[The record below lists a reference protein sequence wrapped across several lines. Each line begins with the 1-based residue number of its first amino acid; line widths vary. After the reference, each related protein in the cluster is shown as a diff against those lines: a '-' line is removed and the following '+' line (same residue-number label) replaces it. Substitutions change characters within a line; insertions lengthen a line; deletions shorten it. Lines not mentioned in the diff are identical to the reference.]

1 MECTSM
7 GERFSRRR
15 KGELFLSVALW
26 ERCCYCLLCLE
37 SRRSAGS
44 FSCCWVSG
52 GCGGGGQ
59 RGRRHVCR
67 RQGEDG
73 LARRGDGGHG
83 RRRRRP
89 LLQDRPEQRCW
100 SARSD
105 NPQGDKGGGDIQVRG
120 SLVPKTADDPNFP
133 EQGRPD
139 CDRTKSRVRAGLCL
153 VLSVDRPHLHTS
165 RGWRLFCIRGA
176 SWGDPSAA

>member
-1 MECTSM
+1 MVCTSR

-26 ERCCYCLLCLE
+26 ESCCYCLLCLE

-44 FSCCWVSG
+44 SSCCWVSG

-83 RRRRRP
+83 CRRRRP
-89 LLQDRPEQRCW
+89 LLQDRPEQRCG

-105 NPQGDKGGGDIQVRG
+105 NPQGDKGGGDIQVSG

-139 CDRTKSRVRAGLCL
+139 CDGAKS
-153 VLSVDRPHLHTS
+153 
-165 RGWRLFCIRGA
+165 
-176 SWGDPSAA
+176 